1 LRSQLQQKMNTNH
14 DFAIQRIVK
23 QFDSQ
28 SNSESLAKYTL
39 LYRAIK
45 VCIHSRELPD
55 DWLMPPTRVLA
66 QAMKLS
72 RTTVLKAYEL
82 LLLEKLIISRTGSGN
97 RVHYQEEK
105 NETDKDFHKELL
117 TDAYPELSD
126 KSKSYLKNIKLINRL
141 PTNAVAFR
149 PGLPPL
155 DTFPVNQWKKLLN
168 AYWRHI
174 KSSGLTYSQSTGIN
188 ELKKSISNYLNV
200 SRNVKCD
207 PEQIVI
213 VSGSLQSLYLI
224 ANTLINKGD
233 KVILENPVFP
243 NVHSVFKSSEAQVI
257 PIGLDDNGLKLNE
270 LDRAKNKSAKL
281 IHVTPS
287 NHYPLGV
294 RMSLKRRQ
302 ELLVWAS
309 KNKSLIIENDYE
321 NEIANSSDAIPTIF
335 SLDNEDRTIY
345 MGTFNRLLHPSI
357 RLGYMIVPRYLIKA
371 VEALQ
376 EHSHRFVSPSIQ
388 IVMNQFIERNY
399 LYQHIEKSIAFAK
412 ARFHQFL
419 KEFEQHCSSMYIE
432 PAPFSSFHVVAR
444 FKEPTTIAQEQEIIG
459 KLRDLEITAFS
470 LSKCYITRENQK
482 GLILGYSSVRPTVL
496 KRKVQLMGKV
506 L

>member
-1 LRSQLQQKMNTNH
+1 MSTNH
-14 DFAIQRIVK
+14 DFAIQRIIK
-23 QFDSQ
+23 QFQYQEDK
-28 SNSESLAKYTL
+28 EELAKYTL
-39 LYRAIK
+39 LYKAIK
-45 VCIHSRELPD
+45 ASIHNRELPD
-55 DWLMPPTRVLA
+55 HWLMPPTRTLSVALG
-66 QAMKLS
+66 LS

-82 LLLEKLIISRTGSGN
+82 LLLEKLIVSKAGSGN
-97 RVHYQEEK
+97 RVRYKSESTSSPK
-105 NETDKDFHKELL
+105 SPTNNTDGSG
-117 TDAYPELSD
+117 YPELSL
-126 KSKSYLKNIKLINRL
+126 KSQSYLKNIKLINRL
-141 PTNAVAFR
+141 PTNDVAFR

-155 DTFPVNQWKKLLN
+155 DAFPVNQWKKLLN

-174 KSSGLTYSQSTGIN
+174 KSSGLTYSQSAGIL

-200 SRNVKCD
+200 SRSVKCD
-207 PEQIVI
+207 PNQIVI

-233 KVILENPVFP
+233 KVILEDPVFP
-243 NVHSVFKSSEAQVI
+243 NVHSVFKSSEAQLI
-257 PIGLDDNGLKLNE
+257 PVGLDEEGIDIKE
-270 LDRAKNKSAKL
+270 LSRSKNKSAKL
-281 IHVTPS
+281 VHVTPS

-302 ELLVWAS
+302 ELLIWAS
-309 KNKSLIIENDYE
+309 KNKALIIENDYE
-321 NEIANSSDAIPTIF
+321 NEIANSSDGIPTIF

-357 RLGYMIVPRYLIKA
+357 RLGYMIVPQYLIKA

-412 ARFHQFL
+412 ARFQLF
-419 KEFEQHCSSMYIE
+419 KSEFEEHCTSMYIQ
-432 PAPFSSFHVVAR
+432 PTPFSSFHVLAL
-444 FKEPTTIAQEQEIIG
+444 FKESTTVEEEQEMIR
-459 KLRDLEITAFS
+459 KLGDLEITAFS
-470 LSKCYITRENQK
+470 LSKCYISKAKMT
-482 GLILGYSSVRPTVL
+482 GLILGYSSVRPAVL
-496 KRKVQLMGKV
+496 KRKVKQMGKV